1 MPSSRATAVLSR
13 SDGAITGSTGAEGE
27 PMNTLLELIVN
38 PYIISF
44 VLLAIIVMAD
54 ALSAA
59 AR

>member
-1 MPSSRATAVLSR
+1 
-13 SDGAITGSTGAEGE
+13 
-27 PMNTLLELIVN
+27 MNTLLELIAN